1 MTSPIIIRSFP
12 HAILHIDADT
22 FFASCEQMRN
32 PSLKGKPVI
41 CGKERGI
48 AASMSIEA
56 KKRGVTRAM
65 SLYEIRRLCPE
76 AVILPSDYET
86 YSMLSQRFFDIVRRF
101 TPEVEEYGIDE
112 CFADLT
118 GLRRVFRAGY
128 REIAEKIQTALIK
141 ELGITF
147 SVGLAPTKS
156 LAKIGSKWQKPYG
169 FTTIPGRDIH
179 LFLEKLTVGD
189 VWGIGPQT
197 AAFLMKH
204 GKHTALQFA
213 KTPEWWIQRNL
224 SRNFLDIWHELNG
237 RSVIELATEPK
248 TSYASIQKF
257 RTFTPPSTDKEFIFS
272 QLAKNIENACIK
284 ARRYNL
290 AANEVSFVVR
300 TQDFRHTAIEAKLSR
315 PTNIP
320 TEIIPIAKGV
330 FEHLFKTGIPYRGTG
345 VTLFKLQ
352 TPSLQ
357 MDLFNSLIKVE
368 KFTKIYA
375 ATDKIAEKYGKHS
388 LFLGSSWKA
397 HTLSQHQ
404 AERGLAPE
412 RQAKKLFG
420 EGKRKRIGIPMLL
433 GELI

>member
-1 MTSPIIIRSFP
+1 MPSPIMIRSFP
-12 HAILHIDADT
+12 RAILHIDADT

-56 KKRGVTRAM
+56 KKRGITRAM
-65 SLYEIRRLCPE
+65 SLHEIRRLCPE

-118 GLRRVFRAGY
+118 GLRRVFRTGY
-128 REIAEKIQTALIK
+128 REIAELIQAALIK

-156 LAKIGSKWQKPYG
+156 LAKIGSKWKKPYG
-169 FTTIPGRDIH
+169 FTVIAGRDIH
-179 LFLEKLTVGD
+179 LFLKELPIGD

-197 AAFLMKH
+197 AAFLTKH
-204 GKHTALQFA
+204 GKRTALDFA
-213 KTPEWWIQRNL
+213 STPEWWITGNL

-237 RSVIELATEPK
+237 RAIMELTTEPK

-257 RTFTPPSTDKEFIFS
+257 KTFTPPSTDKDFIFS
-272 QLAKNIENACIK
+272 QLSKNIENACIK

-290 AANEVSFVVR
+290 AATEVSFVLR
-300 TQDFRHTAIEAKLSR
+300 TQEFRHTAIEAKLSR
-315 PTNIP
+315 ATNIP

-330 FEHLFKTGIPYRGTG
+330 FEHLFKAGVPYRGTG

-352 TPSLQ
+352 TPSRQL
-357 MDLFNSLIKVE
+357 DLFNSLVKAE
-368 KFTKIYA
+368 KFTKVYA
-375 ATDKIAEKYGKHS
+375 AADKVAEKYGKHS

-397 HTLSQHQ
+397 NNLSQHR
-404 AERGLAPE
+404 AERGMAPE
-412 RQAKKLFG
+412 RQVKKLLG
-420 EGKRKRIGIPMLL
+420 ESKRKRLGIPMLL
-433 GELI
+433 GMIV